1 MLGSLWFFIPTV
13 PYVGNLC
20 SVNVDAMEDLDEMEV
35 HLRSIDSKRNFCLRL
50 SVAYCVLV
58 QLCMCAPNLSF
69 LYCVSVWVYVHVPMA
84 TINSWL
90 WQLIASTFYS
100 FHASGVKH

>member
-58 QLCMCAPNLSF
+58 QLCMCAPNF
-69 LYCVSVWVYVHVPMA
+69 CHFC
-84 TINSWL
+84 
-90 WQLIASTFYS
+90 IASLFGCMYTCLWLRS
-100 FHASGVKH
+100 IHGSGN